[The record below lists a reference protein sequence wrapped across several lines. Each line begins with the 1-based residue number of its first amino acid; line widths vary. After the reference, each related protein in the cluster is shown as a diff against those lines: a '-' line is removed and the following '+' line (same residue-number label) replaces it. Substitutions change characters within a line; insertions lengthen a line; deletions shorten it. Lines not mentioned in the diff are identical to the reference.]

1 MFRERGPLSRQSS
14 GSRHGPVSPRRTEG
28 DGHMSTQSYRSN
40 EGNEPPAPTTPGFSQ
55 EIQQHS
61 QTHFLPPSPPPPPP
75 PLPPRQSSVKHLDQ
89 WQPPLASPMGPPPSG
104 SGLGLISMPT
114 PNPTPSLAV
123 PGQDDGSFEYE
134 NGSSEAGVIRRQLDS
149 KSSLRSR
156 SIVRRRKSQ
165 FPPSKDSPAFSK
177 EQMNAISE
185 EQEAPAASEVLS
197 PMESSTQ
204 ESRMTAPLPPP
215 PPPPPSTDPEVV
227 EQANEPMSAVEAA
240 PSGKIFDNIDFCV
253 ANRLS
258 DTSLLPFVSCS
269 FNI

>member
-28 DGHMSTQSYRSN
+28 DAHMSTQSYRSN
-40 EGNEPPAPTTPGFSQ
+40 EGNDPPALTTPGFSQ

-75 PLPPRQSSVKHLDQ
+75 LPPRQSSVKHLDQ
-89 WQPPLASPMGPPPSG
+89 WQPSLVSPMGPPASG
-104 SGLGLISMPT
+104 PGLGLISMPT
-114 PNPTPSLAV
+114 PNPTPSLVV

-165 FPPSKDSPAFSK
+165 FPPPKDSPAFPK

-185 EQEAPAASEVLS
+185 EQEAPAAPEVLS
-197 PMESSTQ
+197 PPMEGSAL
-204 ESRMTAPLPPP
+204 ESRMAAPLP
-215 PPPPPSTDPEVV
+215 PPPPPSTDPKVV
-227 EQANEPMSAVEAA
+227 DQVNEHMSAVEAA
-240 PSGKIFDNIDFCV
+240 PKGKIFSNIDLMRCQ
-253 ANRLS
+253 
-258 DTSLLPFVSCS
+258 SL
-269 FNI
+269 I

>member
-1 MFRERGPLSRQSS
+1 
-14 GSRHGPVSPRRTEG
+14 
-28 DGHMSTQSYRSN
+28 
-40 EGNEPPAPTTPGFSQ
+40 
-55 EIQQHS
+55 
-61 QTHFLPPSPPPPPP
+61 
-75 PLPPRQSSVKHLDQ
+75 
-89 WQPPLASPMGPPPSG
+89 
-104 SGLGLISMPT
+104 MPT

>member
-28 DGHMSTQSYRSN
+28 DGHMSTQSYRPP
-40 EGNEPPAPTTPGFSQ
+40 ETNEPPAPSTPGFSQ
-55 EIQQHS
+55 ETQQHS
-61 QTHFLPPSPPPPPP
+61 QPHFLPPSPPPPP
-75 PLPPRQSSVKHLDQ
+75 PLPPRQSSVKRLDQ
-89 WQPPLASPMGPPPSG
+89 WLPPAAVPMGPPPG

-123 PGQDDGSFEYE
+123 PGQDTGFLEYE

-165 FPPSKDSPAFSK
+165 FPPPKDSPTFAK

-185 EQEAPAASEVLS
+185 EQEASAAPEALS

-204 ESRMTAPLPPP
+204 ESRTVA
-215 PPPPPSTDPEVV
+215 PPSIDPDVI
-227 EQANEPMSAVEAA
+227 EQANEPFSAVETAA
-240 PSGKIFDNIDFCV
+240 PSGKI
-253 ANRLS
+253 LS
-258 DTSLLPFVSCS
+258 YTGLSSL
-269 FNI
+269 